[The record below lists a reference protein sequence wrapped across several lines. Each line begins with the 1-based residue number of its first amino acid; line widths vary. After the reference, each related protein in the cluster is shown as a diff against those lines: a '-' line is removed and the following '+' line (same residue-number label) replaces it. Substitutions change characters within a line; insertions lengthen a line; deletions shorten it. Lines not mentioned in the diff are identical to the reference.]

1 MDRLK
6 SRLELAGKALKSFEL
21 IAAIPKPND
30 EQRDAAI
37 KRFEYTFETAWKAA
51 QAYIIEKEGG
61 EASSPK
67 ASIRASKA
75 AGLMTDEEA
84 ELALTMADDRNLAA
98 HTYNEKL
105 AQELYP
111 KLAGYARL
119 ARRWLDAIEAK
130 QGE

>member
-1 MDRLK
+1 M
-6 SRLELAGKALKSFEL
+6 ALKSFEL
-21 IAAIPKPND
+21 IAGIAKPSD

-51 QAYIIEKEGG
+51 QAYIIDKEGG

-67 ASIRASKA
+67 TSIRASKA
-75 AGLMTDEEA
+75 AGLINDVETEM
-84 ELALTMADDRNLAA
+84 ALSMADDRNLAA

-119 ARRWLDAIEAK
+119 ARKWLDAIVAR
-130 QGE
+130 QGK